1 MQALKEIFSSKNFT
15 ALSVIS
21 ALASSCLWHMST
33 RPVDWLPWDFN
44 ALAAIM
50 AIVSATFA
58 VMSIVSSLGSETSAK
73 VSNQRL
79 AFIIGRIVRAHSRA
93 TACDSTEVLN
103 ELDAI
108 SAHMK
113 NEETR
118 ELAKAIASAVR
129 SCNDIASGESQNA
142 TAQA

>member
-1 MQALKEIFSSKNFT
+1 MQTLKELFSSKNFT

-21 ALASSCLWHMST
+21 ALASGCLWHLST
-33 RPVDWLPWDFN
+33 RPVDWLPWDLN

-50 AIVSATFA
+50 AIASAILA
-58 VMSIVSSLGSETSAK
+58 VVSIVSSVGNETSAK

-79 AFIIGRIVRAHSRA
+79 ALIIGRIVRAHSLA
-93 TACDSTEVLN
+93 TACDCTKVLN

-108 SAHMK
+108 SANAK

-118 ELAKAIASAVR
+118 ELAKAIACGVR
-129 SCNDIASGESQNA
+129 SCNDVASEEDQNT